1 MQDGAPRPRPEGG
14 GEAALRAR
22 DKRAGPAAA
31 ILNGGGKLAA
41 GPRGAARG
49 GVGRR
54 DPKDG
59 PVAASGEGG
68 GRRTRCGRDG
78 SVLRTRE
85 TKREVSPPPR
95 ALGQAGPGGGP
106 AAAAPFVAAGG
117 VLRPKAVSDLPP
129 ASARRARPLSDASGT
144 GWCRRARPGREVL
157 LEARPFPPEAGPRK
171 IQRALYKASHS
182 INAVP

>member
-1 MQDGAPRPRPEGG
+1 MRPRQLCPPHPGDKAGG
-14 GEAALRAR
+14 QPSSSRF
-22 DKRAGPAAA
+22 
-31 ILNGGGKLAA
+31 
-41 GPRGAARG
+41 
-49 GVGRR
+49 
-54 DPKDG
+54 
-59 PVAASGEGG
+59 
-68 GRRTRCGRDG
+68 
-78 SVLRTRE
+78 
-85 TKREVSPPPR
+85 
-95 ALGQAGPGGGP
+95 GPGGGP

-117 VLRPKAVSDLPP
+117 VLRPRAVSDLPP